1 MMPTALT
8 VPVETAGGGYQGRS
22 VDRKHFDTLL
32 EMYRRTDLSEERR
45 NILRALGVVDDL
57 ALLRRALE

>member
-1 MMPTALT
+1 
-8 VPVETAGGGYQGRS
+8 

>member
-8 VPVETAGGGYQGRS
+8 VLVETAGGYQGRS